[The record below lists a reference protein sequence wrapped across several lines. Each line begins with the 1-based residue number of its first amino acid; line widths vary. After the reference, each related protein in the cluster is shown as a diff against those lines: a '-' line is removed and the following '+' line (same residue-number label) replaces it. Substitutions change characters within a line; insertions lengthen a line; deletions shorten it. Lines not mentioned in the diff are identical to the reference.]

1 MIFFK
6 QYLIMLTFIV
16 ISVWVMP
23 TATEPDLEQLKS
35 KELFI
40 GLQ

>member
-6 QYLIMLTFIV
+6 QYLITLTFIL

-23 TATEPDLEQLKS
+23 AATKPTDFGKLKG
-35 KELFI
+35 KD
-40 GLQ
+40 